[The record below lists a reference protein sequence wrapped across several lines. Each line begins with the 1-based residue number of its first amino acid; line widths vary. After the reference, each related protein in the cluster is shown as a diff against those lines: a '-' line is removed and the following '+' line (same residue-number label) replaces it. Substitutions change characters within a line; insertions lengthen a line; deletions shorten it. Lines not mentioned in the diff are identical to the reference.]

1 MSKKQPTRG
10 FNPVRVLQKFAVSA
24 FVICS
29 FLAYAVHEHVANP
42 DGAVSAVDRTP
53 SAMSLPLPD
62 TPQPA
67 PTSPQAAPAPS
78 QPTPTAPLTAPTAV
92 VRAASPY
99 RDGTFTGP
107 QVDASWGWVQVQT
120 VIQNGKIANVRFL
133 RYPNDRRTSVMIN
146 TQVIPWLQTEAIQ
159 AQGANVDIISGAT
172 LTSEAFIES
181 LQAAL
186 NTAKN
191 QS

>member
-1 MSKKQPTRG
+1 MSKNQPTRG

-29 FLAYAVHEHVANP
+29 FLAYAVHEHIANP
-42 DGAVSAVDRTP
+42 DGAASAVDRTP
-53 SAMSLPLPD
+53 SAMTLPLPD
-62 TPQPA
+62 TA
-67 PTSPQAAPAPS
+67 PSAPAPS
-78 QPTPTAPLTAPTAV
+78 QSTPFPSQPTPNAPPAAPTAV

-99 RDGTFTGP
+99 KDGTFTGP

-146 TQVIPWLQTEAIQ
+146 SQVMPWLQTEAIQ
-159 AQGANVDIISGAT
+159 AQSANVDVISGAT
-172 LTSEAFIES
+172 LTSEAFMES

-191 QS
+191 RS